1 MIRLHITAEGQT
13 EQRFVHE
20 VLQLHL
26 AAFEVYADV
35 RCVIT
40 STDKRAG
47 KEHRGGMTTYVR
59 ARDDILDWMKEDPA
73 PECRFTTMFDLY
85 RLPRDFPGYEEAMK
99 KTDPYQRVSDLEQ
112 ALAKDIG
119 NRRLVPYIQLH
130 EFETLILSDPQK
142 LDWEYLE
149 HEKPIKRLIA
159 MVERGGNPELIN
171 GGDETAPSKRI
182 IKEIPEHEGNKI
194 SGASVVAR
202 IGLPLLREKCKH
214 FHEWVSRL
222 ERLGAMS

>member
-40 STDKRAG
+40 GKDKRAG
-47 KEHRGGMTTYVR
+47 KGHRGGMTTYVR
-59 ARDDILDWMKEDPA
+59 ARDDILAWMKEDSA

-99 KTDPYQRVSDLEQ
+99 KTDLYQRVSDLEQ
-112 ALAKDIG
+112 ALAKDTDD
-119 NRRLVPYIQLH
+119 RHLVPYIQLH

-149 HEKPIKRLIA
+149 HEEPIKRLIA
-159 MVERGGNPELIN
+159 MVEREGNPELIN

-194 SGASVVAR
+194 SGASVAAR
-202 IGLPLLREKCKH
+202 IGLPILREKCRH

-222 ERLGAMS
+222 ERLGAMP